1 MSWLCT
7 QNTLTMQV
15 SGLATSLGFSL
26 LADLTVVLGLSV
38 MPAAIDRDVI
48 QACTATPSKD
58 GKSRVHISNVNE
70 KFKPEE
76 FEFQPG
82 KEGPAI
88 DPKHHR

>member
-1 MSWLCT
+1 
-7 QNTLTMQV
+7 MQTEHIDYA
-15 SGLATSLGFSL
+15 GLWSSYILEILPL
-26 LADLTVVLGLSV
+26 LADLTVVSGLSV

-58 GKSRVHISNVNE
+58 GKSRVHISNVNG
-70 KFKPEE
+70 KFKAEE